1 MKNIRKQAE
10 TSSLFTLTDTC
21 VQLDR
26 HKSLSRQTQASV
38 TTNTCVCPSPSSL
51 TRRCQCCGREFPLGE
66 FYFKNHLH
74 ALDNYCKQC
83 RREAN
88 RLRRK
93 AGARSMAT
101 GQDAEPRYPVI
112 TRTEDPETRR
122 VLLLH
127 ALQVVRDSVLRRRKQ
142 RNADS

>member
-21 VQLDR
+21 VQPDR
-26 HKSLSRQTQASV
+26 HKSLSRQTQVPV
-38 TTNTCVCPSPSSL
+38 TTNTCVCPSSPPL
-51 TRRCQCCGREFPLGE
+51 TRRCQCCGRELPLGE

-74 ALDNYCKQC
+74 APDNYCKQC

-127 ALQVVRDSVLRRRKQ
+127 ALQVVRDSVLRRRKLIF
-142 RNADS
+142 NS